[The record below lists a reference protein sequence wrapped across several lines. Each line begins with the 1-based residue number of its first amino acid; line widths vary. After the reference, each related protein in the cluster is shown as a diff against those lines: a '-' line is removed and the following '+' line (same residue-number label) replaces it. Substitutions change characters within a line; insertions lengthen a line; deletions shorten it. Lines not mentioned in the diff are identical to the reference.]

1 MRRRLILRRAGRK
14 KERLTTRAGSIA
26 MTMCKS
32 LVLGL
37 AATASICTAGA
48 ALADS
53 NKDAQAAQRE
63 AYVKSAGQKVTGV
76 PESARITSVDPL
88 GDHRVAFYTVDG
100 SHKDVWLVT
109 TDAACDQP
117 VLADDHIVSLESGIA
132 RECQSVAIQS
142 VDKREL
148 GSRLHSLPRDRWV
161 SPADA
166 NLHATDLRYETAF
179 RTEAMTDS
187 GRTR

>member
-1 MRRRLILRRAGRK
+1 
-14 KERLTTRAGSIA
+14 

-32 LVLGL
+32 WMLGL
-37 AATASICTAGA
+37 ATAASLGAAGA

-53 NKDAQAAQRE
+53 NKDTQAAERD
-63 AYVKSAGQKVTGV
+63 AYVKSAGHTVAGV

-109 TDAACDQP
+109 TNEACEQP
-117 VLADDHIVSLESGIA
+117 VLADDHIVALESGVA
-132 RECQSVAIQS
+132 RACQSVTIQS

-148 GSRLHSLPRDRWV
+148 GSRLHAVPHDRLT

-166 NLHATDLRYETAF
+166 NLHTTDLRYATVF
-179 RTEAMTDS
+179 RTQAMTDG
-187 GRTR
+187 GRTK